1 VCFSKMKKKISKC
14 TKYLIV
20 PLTQEIYQ
28 MGFNEITKF
37 TIVTSTKTYHI
48 KFLYRITYHNIHVTI
63 DVTKM
68 DIIDTACNYTYT

>member
-1 VCFSKMKKKISKC
+1 MCFKSEKKISKC

-20 PLTQEIYQ
+20 PLTQETYH

-37 TIVTSTKTYHI
+37 TIVTSMKTYHI
-48 KFLYRITYHNIHVTI
+48 KYLYRITYRIHVTI

-68 DIIDTACNYTYT
+68 DIIDTACNYT